1 MGSELSTRAMQTLD
15 NARQSI
21 LGQRVFGEAYEVGDV
36 TVIPVSVVRGG
47 GGAGTGEGQGPTDA
61 AGSETTDSGPPQGSG
76 AGAGFGINARPV
88 GVYVVKQGEVEWK
101 PAFDPMRVAIGGQVV
116 AIVALLTIRKIFG
129 KRH

>member
-1 MGSELSTRAMQTLD
+1 MGSELTTRAMQTLD
-15 NARQSI
+15 NARQAI

-47 GGAGTGEGQGPTDA
+47 GGAGTGEGQGPTDSASEDA
-61 AGSETTDSGPPQGSG
+61 ASEGSGSG

-101 PAFDPMRVAIGGQVV
+101 PAFDPMRVALGGQVV
-116 AIVALLTIRKIFG
+116 AIVALLTLRKIFG
-129 KRH
+129 KR

>member
-1 MGSELSTRAMQTLD
+1 MGSELSTKAMQTLD

-21 LGQRVFGEAYEVGDV
+21 LGVRVFGEAYEVGDV
-36 TVIPVSVVRGG
+36 TVIPVSIVRGG
-47 GGAGTGEGQGPTDA
+47 GGAGTGEGQGPTGAAVPETADA
-61 AGSETTDSGPPQGSG
+61 GPPQGSG

-129 KRH
+129 KH

>member
-1 MGSELSTRAMQTLD
+1 MGSELGTRVMQTLD
-15 NARQSI
+15 NARQTI

-47 GGAGTGEGQGPTDA
+47 GGGGTGEGQGPGEGPVDTASSD
-61 AGSETTDSGPPQGSG
+61 GTTPQGSG

-101 PAFDPMRVAIGGQVV
+101 PAFDPMRVAIGGQIV
-116 AIVALLTIRKIFG
+116 AVVALLTIRRIFG
-129 KRH
+129 RR

>member
-1 MGSELSTRAMQTLD
+1 MGSELSTKAMQTLD

-36 TVIPVSVVRGG
+36 TVIPVSIVRGG

-129 KRH
+129 KH